1 MTFTF
6 DVQQPIEAHYSNTFT
21 IEANSLEEAIAMI
34 EDNEFDYNDYLDE
47 ESWDMIE
54 DENDEDIRIYYGNK
68 FIK

>member
-6 DVQQPIEAHYSNTFT
+6 DIEQPIKACYQNTFT
-21 IEANSLEEAIAMI
+21 IEADSLEEAIAI
-34 EDNEFDYNDYLDE
+34 VDNSEFDYNDYLDE

-54 DENDEDIRIYYGNK
+54 GVDDGDVRIYYGTE

>member
-6 DVQQPIEAHYSNTFT
+6 DIEQPIKACYQNTFT
-21 IEANSLEEAIAMI
+21 IEADSLEEAIAMI